1 MVTTPP
7 KVSGIGSLPAII
19 RTLKGT
25 RRFDPPPIDDT
36 TREYAQAYRDFL
48 GTTDYD
54 AQLKESQ
61 DLAKLQIALA
71 MAQRGFAGMS
81 AQPQRGESPIG
92 TLGRTLFSPLAGDIA
107 PIAGRLMQQ
116 RQAAKAAEAQE
127 DRAIKLAAF
136 TGAASA
142 RDRLTDAA
150 IGLIPDPSTD
160 KGTSS
165 LEKNVFFNYK
175 DQEVLG
181 NVHVYRSKQGDQ
193 QVIRTVGKHTYKDAE
208 GEKKVIP
215 AGALVTGFRKPLSDG
230 KGKNYFTRG
239 YAKQL
244 GPDKKPVGPVFPI
257 SGQYKDGKFTYT
269 GPTEVGD
276 IILTGNNRNAVL
288 VNATGEPFAP
298 AAGTTKPTIT
308 KLGHVREWVR
318 DEDGELVL
326 SPNLFQALQ
335 KTVGEKTTTIR
346 ADTGEDITIGHGL
359 RKFEIVD
366 PKETAA
372 GKLTFSGKYVVVDE
386 DRKAVEE
393 NGRHI
398 QLMRGSDGKYYI
410 AGNPEKG
417 PYAAKKD
424 HDIIETQYFDFST
437 SAVKKDA
444 PNQTEID
451 RNNLVEG
458 VKNQLAAYQ
467 SILGGREMPVTNK
480 PNVLYWNQGEFIKG
494 KSPYYITGA
503 NPGDRSQD
511 RAITDEKALKFLR
524 NRTRSIAISVLKGH
538 GEIVPAM
545 HTIKSDQIKTAAK
558 KILAPNL
565 DVVLGNAFPD
575 TYQPPSPLELTK
587 SRTKQRILE
596 GEAVDILKDPL
607 AAPNVALDPVSRPED
622 EKAFFKPIKQVKIA
636 TELFPNLYKTP
647 AQPRTKGYYT
657 EDVQQRKDQEVGL
670 FTAGLSVSDSSEVL
684 REKIND
690 AATKV
695 ADERKKW
702 QLRKS
707 AAEVQKEVNERLD
720 YRAALLNF
728 RNALLESED
737 AAGWISG
744 RLTKAMVK
752 LGWEGFLKKDPAI
765 AEAYRELRFASNR
778 FEAGFSRKM
787 GHEFGDERISVYDV
801 EDYKKLVANIV
812 ESPEYNR
819 TIIDNGLR
827 MINSDL
833 TNWMALGGRVGF
845 DERTLERVAKS
856 GVDFSKLK
864 TMEHWHGYGYY
875 GKNRYHATKQPQ
887 RSLTDSQRLE
897 LRTEGKLEDSKY
909 RDRFVVPL
917 VNWAERNDTGGPKRP
932 SFSRTEGRET
942 RTTLMDD
949 YMFDALV
956 TGVAKKVYGTTEPT
970 AEQLLKIRKHIT
982 DGIVSYS
989 GWRKGG

>member
-1 MVTTPP
+1 MVDR
-7 KVSGIGSLPAII
+7 VSSGVGSLSAIRDALKATGQFGPA
-19 RTLKGT
+19 
-25 RRFDPPPIDDT
+25 PIT
-36 TREYAQAYRDFL
+36 PEMETYAQTYRDFL
-48 GTTDYD
+48 GTPDYASRD
-54 AQLKESQ
+54 KEAT
-61 DLAKLQIALA
+61 DLAKLQMFLA
-71 MAQRGFAGMS
+71 MAQRGFAGAGE
-81 AQPQRGESPIG
+81 AQRPGEHAVS
-92 TLGRTLFSPLAGDIA
+92 TFFRTVGAPLAQDLS

-116 RQAAKAAEAQE
+116 RQATKAAREQE
-127 DRAIKLAAF
+127 ERAIKLAAL
-136 TGAASA
+136 TAGTTA

-150 IGLIPDPSTD
+150 LKLIPDPSTD
-160 KGTSS
+160 KGASS

-193 QVIRTVGKHTYKDAE
+193 QVIRTVGKHTYEDAE

-230 KGKNYFTRG
+230 KDKNYFTRG

-244 GPDKKPVGPVFPI
+244 GRDKKPKGSVFPI

-276 IILTGNNRNAVL
+276 IILTGDNRNAVL
-288 VNATGEPFAP
+288 VDATGEPFAP

-335 KTVGEKTTTIR
+335 ETVGEKTTTIR
-346 ADTGEDITIGHGL
+346 ADTGDAITIGRGL
-359 RKFEIVD
+359 REFEIVD

-424 HDIIETQYFDFST
+424 HDIIETQYFDFGT
-437 SAVKKDA
+437 GAVKLAA
-444 PNQTEID
+444 PNQTEIA

-458 VKNQLAAYQ
+458 VRNQLAAYQ
-467 SILGGREMPVTNK
+467 SILGGGRGMPVTNK

-494 KSPYYITGA
+494 NSPYYITGA
-503 NPGDRSQD
+503 NPSDRSQD

-524 NRTRSIAISVLKGH
+524 ERTRSIAISVLKGH

-575 TYQPPSPLELTK
+575 TYQPPSPLELTE

-607 AAPNVALDPVSRPED
+607 AAPNVALGPVSRPGD

-636 TELFPNLYKTP
+636 TELFPSLYKTP
-647 AQPRTKGYYT
+647 TQPRTKGYYT

-670 FTAGLSVSDSSEVL
+670 FTAGLSVSDSPEVL
-684 REKIND
+684 REKINA

-695 ADERKKW
+695 ADERQKW
-702 QLRKS
+702 QFRKS
-707 AAEVQKEVNERLD
+707 AGEVQKEVNERLD
-720 YRAALLNF
+720 FRAALLNF

-744 RLTKAMVK
+744 RITKAMVK

-787 GHEFGDERISVYDV
+787 GHEFGDERIGVYDV

-864 TMEHWHGYGYY
+864 TTENWHGYGYY
-875 GKNRYHATKQPQ
+875 GKNRYRATKQPQ
-887 RSLTDSQRLE
+887 RTLTDSQRLE

-909 RDRFVVPL
+909 RGRFVVPL
-917 VNWAERNDTGGPKRP
+917 VNWGDPNDTGGFKSP
-932 SFSRTEGRET
+932 SFSRTEGSET
-942 RTTLMDD
+942 TTQVMDD

-956 TGVAKKVYGTTEPT
+956 KGVAVKVYGTTDPT
-970 AEQLLKIRKHIT
+970 AEQLRKIRKHIT